1 MKIALAIPIILAT
14 LIFLPSLAKA
24 ADRTD
29 EALTKIDVIL
39 EKAIDEVKILT
50 IAATNIRT
58 PAEAVVSLDR
68 FSSIIDR
75 MQNEL
80 RILGEEYAGSV
91 NAKTVLGKTSE
102 FSKRVQP
109 VGKAYGQA
117 IGRLP
122 PAILNSDDF
131 RSAFDKLR
139 KLGLAQ

>member
-1 MKIALAIPIILAT
+1 MKHIRLALAVVFFSILPNLVT
-14 LIFLPSLAKA
+14 A

-29 EALTKIDVIL
+29 EALTRIDAIL
-39 EKAIDEVKILT
+39 VKAVAEVQTLT
-50 IAATNIRT
+50 QGVTNIRT

-68 FSSIIDR
+68 FSSIVTR

-80 RILGEEYAGSV
+80 KLISDEFSGSV
-91 NAKTVLGKTSE
+91 DTKTLLGKSAE
-102 FSKRVQP
+102 FRQRMQP
-109 VGKAYGQA
+109 AGRAYGQA